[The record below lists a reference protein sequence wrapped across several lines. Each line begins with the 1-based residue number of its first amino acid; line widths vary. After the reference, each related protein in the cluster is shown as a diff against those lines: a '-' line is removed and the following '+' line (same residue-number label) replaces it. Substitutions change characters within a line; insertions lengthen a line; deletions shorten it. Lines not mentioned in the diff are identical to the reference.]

1 MAAEGGED
9 DDEDDDDDDD
19 ELAGLTTAASAGRME
34 AGPGEWIRGGSGGGV
49 AIGSPPSSSLSELE
63 AVGTPADCS
72 ASAWSATMMIRS
84 DVNGGGEGKRPNCHS
99 DHQIG
104 NELQKEKRRRRK
116 DTSVIWENQA
126 LESDNTLHSS
136 SLRRR

>member
-1 MAAEGGED
+1 MAAEGDG
-9 DDEDDDDDDD
+9 DEDD
-19 ELAGLTTAASAGRME
+19 ELGALATTASAGRM

-49 AIGSPPSSSLSELE
+49 AIGPLPSSSLSELE